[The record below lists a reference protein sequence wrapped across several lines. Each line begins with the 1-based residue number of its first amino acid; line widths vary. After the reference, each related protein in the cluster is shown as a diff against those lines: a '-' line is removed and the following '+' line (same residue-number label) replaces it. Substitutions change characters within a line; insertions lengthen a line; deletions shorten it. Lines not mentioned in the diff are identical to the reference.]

1 VADGRINFGGRLARA
16 FMLGVLSLLVGLLV
30 AGLALPAAAG
40 LGVTTKNAIGDIT
53 FNELPASL
61 QSPPLSQLSVIKAAD
76 GSDLA
81 TFYYENRQS
90 VSLDDVAPTMRQA
103 IVAIEDSRFYEHHGV
118 DPKGILRALLTDTSS
133 GAAVQGASTI
143 TQQYVRQALVETNAA
158 DNNTAAAAAATSK
171 NLTRKLTE
179 ARYALALEQKLSK
192 DQILEDY
199 LNTVY
204 FGDGAYGISAAAQH
218 YFNET
223 ADQLTLAQSALL
235 AGVINN
241 PSTFD
246 PTVNPIDAVN
256 RRNVVLDRMLVNYP
270 DSYSA
275 VQIQAAKDAPLG
287 LNPKEIPNGC
297 ATSSAPF
304 FCDYVV
310 HDILN
315 GSEFGATVTDRAN
328 LLRRGGLVVTTTLQP
343 TVQKAAQS
351 AVDTVVPRSPAL
363 NAGLAAAID
372 MVNPQTGAIEAMAVD
387 RDYGTAFGQTEVNLA
402 ADYVN
407 HGGSQ
412 GRNAGSTFKI
422 FVLAAAL
429 EEKIPVGT
437 TIKSPAKITIP
448 KGSTT
453 TCDGLPTS
461 QWNVVNAEDSEG
473 GTFNMVQATSQSVN
487 TYFAQL
493 EVKTGLCAPVTI
505 AQDLGVHKAT
515 GGDLD
520 QIPAFTLGA
529 EPVDP
534 LSVTGAFAALANNG
548 TFCTPQSITKVTW
561 QVGDVTTNR
570 PVPGPNCG
578 KVLDPTI
585 AEGVTT
591 LLQGVLAKGG
601 TGYGL
606 ALGRP
611 AAGKTGTDDDFKNA
625 WFSGYTPNLASSV
638 WVGNPDSTVPM
649 RAITVN
655 NKKYPEVFGATLSG
669 PIWQLAMKGALL
681 NQPIQSF
688 INPPDAVL
696 HGERVTIPNL
706 QGQDPTAAAAA
717 LTKLGLSP
725 AVDPTKVTSSQPLGM
740 VETTVPAAGTSVY
753 PGTLVKIELSNGIPP
768 FVSEPP
774 ASSEPPSSEPPS
786 SPLPGSPSPTP
797 TPITIT
803 GPTPTPP
810 PAPPGPPGPNPTPTK
825 KNGH

>member
-1 VADGRINFGGRLARA
+1 MPDGRINIGGRLARA
-16 FMLGVLSLLVGLLV
+16 LMLGVLSLLVGLLV

-40 LGVTTKNAIGDIT
+40 LGITTKNAIGDIT

-76 GSDLA
+76 GSNLA

-90 VSLDDVAPTMRQA
+90 VELENVAPTMRQA

-143 TQQYVRQALVETNAA
+143 TQQYVRQALVETNAQ

-218 YFNET
+218 YFDET
-223 ADQLTLAQSALL
+223 ADKLTLAQSALL

-246 PTVNPIDAVN
+246 PTVNPINALG
-256 RRNVVLDRMLVNYP
+256 RRNIVLDRMLVNYP
-270 DSYSA
+270 DSYTA
-275 VQIQAAKDAPLG
+275 AQIDAAKASPLG
-287 LNPKEIPNGC
+287 LRPIDIPNGC

-315 GSEFGATVTDRAN
+315 GPEFGATVDDRAN

-343 TVQKAAQS
+343 AVQKAAQD
-351 AVDTVVPRSPAL
+351 AVNTVVPPSPAL

-387 RDYGTAFGQTEVNLA
+387 RPYGTGFGQTEVNLA

-429 EEKIPVGT
+429 EEKIPTGT
-437 TIKSPAKITIP
+437 TIRSPAKITIP

-461 QWNVVNAEDSEG
+461 AWNVVNAEDSEG
-473 GTFNMVQATSQSVN
+473 GTFNMVQATAQSVN

-561 QVGDVTTNR
+561 LVGDVTTNR

-578 KVLDPTI
+578 KVLDPSI

-611 AAGKTGTDDDFKNA
+611 AAGKTGTDDAFKNA

-649 RAITVN
+649 QAITVN
-655 NKKYPEVFGATLSG
+655 NKKYADVFGATLPG
-669 PIWQLAMKGALL
+669 PIWQLAMKGALA

-706 QGQDPTAAAAA
+706 QGEDPATAAAA

-725 AVDPTKVTSSQPLGM
+725 AVDPTKVTSTQPLGK
-740 VETTVPAAGTSVY
+740 VETTVPGPGASVY
-753 PGTLVKIELSNGIPP
+753 PATLVKIELSDGIPP
-768 FVSEPP
+768 FVSPPP

-786 SPLPGSPSPTP
+786 SAVPGSPTPGSPSP
-797 TPITIT
+797 ITIT
-803 GPTPTPP
+803 GGTPTPSVTPTPTPTGT
-810 PAPPGPPGPNPTPTK
+810 PGP
-825 KNGH
+825 

>member
-1 VADGRINFGGRLARA
+1 
-16 FMLGVLSLLVGLLV
+16 MLGVLSLLVGLLV

-53 FNELPASL
+53 FSDLPASL

-76 GSDLA
+76 GTPLA

-90 VSLDDVAPTMRQA
+90 VSLDEVSPTMRQA

-118 DPKGILRALLTDTSS
+118 DPKGILRALLKDTSS

-143 TQQYVRQALVETNAA
+143 TQQYVRQALVETNAQ

-218 YFNET
+218 YFRET
-223 ADQLTLAQSALL
+223 ADQLTLPQSALL

-246 PTVNPIDAVN
+246 PTVNPINATA
-256 RRNVVLDRMLVNYP
+256 RRNIVLDRMLVNYP
-270 DSYSA
+270 DSYTA
-275 VQIQAAKDAPLG
+275 AQIQTAKAAPLG
-287 LNPKEIPNGC
+287 LNPLPVPNGC

-315 GSEFGATVTDRAN
+315 GPEFGATVTDRAN

-343 TVQKAAQS
+343 AVQKAAQS
-351 AVDTVVPRSPAL
+351 AVDTVVPESPAL

-372 MVNPQTGAIEAMAVD
+372 MVNPRTGAIEAMAVD
-387 RDYGTAFGQTEVNLA
+387 RPYGTAFGQTEVNLA

-429 EEKIPVGT
+429 EEKIPTGT
-437 TIKSPAKITIP
+437 TIRSPAKITIP

-461 QWNVVNAEDSEG
+461 VWNVVNAEDSEG
-473 GTFNMVQATSQSVN
+473 GTFNMVQATAQSVN

-611 AAGKTGTDDDFKNA
+611 AAGKTGTDDEFKNA

-655 NKKYPEVFGATLSG
+655 NKKYAEVFGATLPG
-669 PIWQLAMKGALL
+669 PIWQLAMKGALA

-688 INPPDAVL
+688 TNPPDVVL
-696 HGERVTIPNL
+696 RGNAITIPNL
-706 QGQDPTAAAAA
+706 QGQDPAAAAA
-717 LTKLGLSP
+717 TLTKLGLSP
-725 AVDPTKVTSSQPLGM
+725 AVDPTKVTSSQPLGK
-740 VETTVPAAGTSVY
+740 VESTVPAAGSTVY
-753 PGTLVKIELSNGIPP
+753 AGALVKLELSNGIPP
-768 FVSEPP
+768 FVSPPP

-786 SPLPGSPSPTP
+786 SQPPGSTSPS
-797 TPITIT
+797 PITIT
-803 GPTPTPP
+803 GPTPTPTP
-810 PAPPGPPGPNPTPTK
+810 PPGPPSPTSAPTK
-825 KNGH
+825 KKGH

>member
-1 VADGRINFGGRLARA
+1 MPDGRINFGGRLARA

-53 FNELPASL
+53 FSELPASL

-76 GSDLA
+76 GTPLA

-90 VSLDDVAPTMRQA
+90 VSLYDVAPTMRQA

-118 DPKGILRALLTDTSS
+118 DPKGILRALLKDTSS

-204 FGDGAYGISAAAQH
+204 FGSGAYGISAAAQH
-218 YFNET
+218 YFGET
-223 ADQLTLAQSALL
+223 ADQLTLTQSALL

-246 PTVNPIDAVN
+246 PTVNPKNALA

-270 DSYSA
+270 DTYTSA
-275 VQIQAAKDAPLG
+275 QIQTAEAAPLG
-287 LNPKEIPNGC
+287 LNVVPVPNGC

-315 GSEFGATVTDRAN
+315 GPEFGATVTDRAN

-343 TVQKAAQS
+343 AVQKAAQS
-351 AVDTVVPRSPAL
+351 AVDTVVPENPAL

-387 RDYGTAFGQTEVNLA
+387 RPYGTGFGQTEVNLA

-429 EEKIPVGT
+429 EEKIPTGT
-437 TIKSPAKITIP
+437 TIKSPPKITIP

-461 QWNVVNAEDSEG
+461 VWNVVNAEVAEG
-473 GTFNMVQATSQSVN
+473 GTFNMVQATAESVN

-493 EVKTGLCAPVTI
+493 EVKTGLCAPITI

-515 GGDLD
+515 GGNLD

-585 AEGVTT
+585 AQGVTT

-611 AAGKTGTDDDFKNA
+611 AAAKTGTDDEFKNA
-625 WFSGYTPNLASSV
+625 WFSGYAPNLASSV

-655 NKKYPEVFGATLSG
+655 NKKYAEIFGATLPG
-669 PIWQLAMKGALL
+669 PIWQLAMKGALA

-688 INPPDAVL
+688 TNPPDVVL
-696 HGERVTIPNL
+696 RGNAITIPNL
-706 QGQDPTAAAAA
+706 QGQDPAAAAA
-717 LTKLGLSP
+717 TLTKLGLSP
-725 AVDPTKVTSSQPLGM
+725 AVDPTKVTSSQPLGK
-740 VETTVPAAGTSVY
+740 VETTVPAAGATVY
-753 PGTLVKIELSNGIPP
+753 AGALVKLELSNGIPP
-768 FVSEPP
+768 FVSPPP
-774 ASSEPPSSEPPS
+774 ASSEPPSSQPPS
-786 SPLPGSPSPTP
+786 SPLPGSPSPSP
-797 TPITIT
+797 SPITIT
-803 GPTPTPP
+803 GGTPTPTVTPSP
-810 PAPPGPPGPNPTPTK
+810 TTTPT
-825 KNGH
+825 H

>member
-1 VADGRINFGGRLARA
+1 MASGYAAVVPDGRINFGGRLARA

-53 FNELPASL
+53 FSELPASL

-76 GSDLA
+76 GTPLA

-90 VSLDDVAPTMRQA
+90 VSLYDVAPTMRQA

-118 DPKGILRALLTDTSS
+118 DPKGILRALLKDTSS

-204 FGDGAYGISAAAQH
+204 FGSGAYGISAAAQH
-218 YFNET
+218 YFGET
-223 ADQLTLAQSALL
+223 ADQLTLTQSALL

-246 PTVNPIDAVN
+246 PTVNPKNALA

-270 DSYSA
+270 DTYTSA
-275 VQIQAAKDAPLG
+275 QIQTAEAAPLG
-287 LNPKEIPNGC
+287 LNVVPVPNGC

-315 GSEFGATVTDRAN
+315 GPEFGATVTDRAN

-343 TVQKAAQS
+343 AVQKAAQS
-351 AVDTVVPRSPAL
+351 AVDTVVPENPAL

-387 RDYGTAFGQTEVNLA
+387 RPYGTGFGQTEVNLA

-429 EEKIPVGT
+429 EEKIPTGT
-437 TIKSPAKITIP
+437 TIKSPPKITIP

-461 QWNVVNAEDSEG
+461 VWNVVNAEVAEG
-473 GTFNMVQATSQSVN
+473 GTFNMVQATAESVN

-493 EVKTGLCAPVTI
+493 EVKTGLCAPITI

-515 GGDLD
+515 GGNLD

-585 AEGVTT
+585 AQGVTT

-611 AAGKTGTDDDFKNA
+611 AAAKTGTDDEFKNA
-625 WFSGYTPNLASSV
+625 WFSGYAPNLASSV

-655 NKKYPEVFGATLSG
+655 NKKYAEIFGATLPG
-669 PIWQLAMKGALL
+669 PIWQLAMKGALA

-688 INPPDAVL
+688 TNPPDVVL
-696 HGERVTIPNL
+696 RGNAITIPNL
-706 QGQDPTAAAAA
+706 QGQDPAAAAA
-717 LTKLGLSP
+717 TLTKLGLSP
-725 AVDPTKVTSSQPLGM
+725 AVDPTKVTSSQPLGK
-740 VETTVPAAGTSVY
+740 VETTVPAAGATVY
-753 PGTLVKIELSNGIPP
+753 AGALVKLELSNGIPP
-768 FVSEPP
+768 FVSPPP
-774 ASSEPPSSEPPS
+774 ASSEPPSSQPPS
-786 SPLPGSPSPTP
+786 SPLPGSPSPSP
-797 TPITIT
+797 SPITIT
-803 GPTPTPP
+803 GGTPTPTVTPSP
-810 PAPPGPPGPNPTPTK
+810 TTTPT
-825 KNGH
+825 H

>member
-1 VADGRINFGGRLARA
+1 MPDGRINFGGRLARA
-16 FMLGVLSLLVGLLV
+16 LMLGVLSLLVGLLV

-53 FNELPASL
+53 FSELPASL

-76 GSDLA
+76 GTPLA

-90 VSLDDVAPTMRQA
+90 VALEDVAPTMRQA

-143 TQQYVRQALVETNAA
+143 TQQYVRQALVETNAQ

-218 YFNET
+218 YFGET
-223 ADQLTLAQSALL
+223 ADQLTLPQSALL

-246 PTVNPIDAVN
+246 PTVNPINAVG

-270 DSYSA
+270 DSYTA
-275 VQIQAAKDAPLG
+275 AQIEAAKATPLG
-287 LNPKEIPNGC
+287 LNVVEIPNGC

-315 GSEFGATVTDRAN
+315 GAEFGATVTDRAN

-343 TVQKAAQS
+343 AVQKAAQL

-429 EEKIPVGT
+429 EEKIPTGT
-437 TIKSPAKITIP
+437 TIKAPPKITIP

-461 QWNVVNAEDSEG
+461 VWNVVNAEDSEG
-473 GTFNMVQATSQSVN
+473 GTFNMVQATAQSVN

-534 LSVTGAFAALANNG
+534 LSVTGAFGALANNG
-548 TFCTPQSITKVTW
+548 TFCTPQSIIKVTW
-561 QVGDVTTNR
+561 QVGEVTTNR

-611 AAGKTGTDDDFKNA
+611 AAGKTGTDDEFKNA

-655 NKKYPEVFGATLSG
+655 NKKYAEVFGATLPG
-669 PIWQLAMKGALL
+669 PIWQLAMKGALA
-681 NQPIQSF
+681 NQPQQSF
-688 INPPDAVL
+688 TNPPDVVL
-696 HGERVTIPNL
+696 RGNAITIPNL
-706 QGQDPTAAAAA
+706 QGQDPAAAAA
-717 LTKLGLSP
+717 TLTKLGLSP
-725 AVDPTKVTSSQPLGM
+725 AVDPTKVTSSLPLGK
-740 VETTVPAAGTSVY
+740 VETTVPA
-753 PGTLVKIELSNGIPP
+753 PGTTVYAGALVKIELSNGIPP
-768 FVSEPP
+768 FVSPP

-786 SPLPGSPSPTP
+786 SQPPGSPSTITITGGTPTP
-797 TPITIT
+797 TPT
-803 GPTPTPP
+803 
-810 PAPPGPPGPNPTPTK
+810 PGPPSPTGAPTK
-825 KNGH
+825 KRGP

>member
-1 VADGRINFGGRLARA
+1 MPDGRINIGGRVARA
-16 FMLGVLSLLVGLLV
+16 LMLGVLSLLVGLLV

-40 LGVTTKNAIGDIT
+40 LGITTKNAIGDIT
-53 FNELPASL
+53 FSELPASL

-76 GSDLA
+76 GTPLA

-90 VSLDDVAPTMRQA
+90 VDIEDVAPTMRQA
-103 IVAIEDSRFYEHHGV
+103 IVAIEDARFYEHHGV

-143 TQQYVRQALVETNAA
+143 TQQYVRQALVETNAQ

-218 YFNET
+218 YFGET
-223 ADQLTLAQSALL
+223 VDKLTLSQSALL

-246 PTVNPIDAVN
+246 PTVNPINAVS

-270 DSYSA
+270 DSYA
-275 VQIQAAKDAPLG
+275 VVQIDAAKAAPLG
-287 LNPKEIPNGC
+287 LHVVEIPNGC
-297 ATSSAPF
+297 ATSSAPY

-343 TVQKAAQS
+343 TVQKAAQL

-387 RDYGTAFGQTEVNLA
+387 RDYGTGFGQTEVNLA

-429 EEKIPVGT
+429 EEKIPTGT
-437 TIKSPAKITIP
+437 TIRAPAKITIP

-473 GTFNMVQATSQSVN
+473 GTFNMVQATAQSVN

-505 AQDLGVHKAT
+505 AQDLGIHKAT
-515 GGDLD
+515 GGNLD

-585 AEGVTT
+585 AQGVTT

-611 AAGKTGTDDDFKNA
+611 AAAKTGTDDAFKNA

-655 NKKYPEVFGATLSG
+655 NKKYPEVFGATLPG
-669 PIWQLAMKGALL
+669 PIWQLAMKGALQ

-688 INPPDAVL
+688 TNPPDVVL
-696 HGERVTIPNL
+696 RGNAITIPVL
-706 QGQDPTAAAAA
+706 QGQDPAAAAA
-717 LTKLGLSP
+717 TLTKLGLSP
-725 AVDPTKVTSSQPLGM
+725 AVDPTKVTSSQPLGK
-740 VETTVPAAGTSVY
+740 VEATIPAAGSTVY
-753 PGTLVKIELSNGIPP
+753 AGTLVKLELSNGIPP
-768 FVSEPP
+768 FVSPPP
-774 ASSEPPSSEPPS
+774 ASSEPPSSEPPGS
-786 SPLPGSPSPTP
+786 QPPGSPSP
-797 TPITIT
+797 ITIIGGT
-803 GPTPTPP
+803 PTPTPP
-810 PAPPGPPGPNPTPTK
+810 PGPPSPTATPTGK
-825 KNGH
+825 HGH

>member
-1 VADGRINFGGRLARA
+1 VPDGRINFGGRLARA

-53 FNELPASL
+53 FSDLPASL

-76 GSDLA
+76 GTPLA

-90 VSLDDVAPTMRQA
+90 VSLDEVSPTMRQA

-118 DPKGILRALLTDTSS
+118 DPKGILRALLKDTSS

-143 TQQYVRQALVETNAA
+143 TQQYVRQALVETNAQ

-218 YFNET
+218 YFRET
-223 ADQLTLAQSALL
+223 ADQLTLPQSALL

-246 PTVNPIDAVN
+246 PTVNPINATA
-256 RRNVVLDRMLVNYP
+256 RRNIVLDRMLVNYP
-270 DSYSA
+270 DSYTA
-275 VQIQAAKDAPLG
+275 AQIQTAKAAPLG
-287 LNPKEIPNGC
+287 LNPLPVPNGC

-315 GSEFGATVTDRAN
+315 GPEFGATVTDRAN

-343 TVQKAAQS
+343 AVQKAAQS
-351 AVDTVVPRSPAL
+351 AVDTVVPESPAL

-372 MVNPQTGAIEAMAVD
+372 MVNPRTGAIEAMAVD
-387 RDYGTAFGQTEVNLA
+387 RPYGTAFGQTEVNLA

-429 EEKIPVGT
+429 EEKIPTGT
-437 TIKSPAKITIP
+437 TIRSPAKITIP

-461 QWNVVNAEDSEG
+461 VWNVVNAEDSEG
-473 GTFNMVQATSQSVN
+473 GTFNMVQATAQSVN

-611 AAGKTGTDDDFKNA
+611 AAGKTGTDDEFKNA

-655 NKKYPEVFGATLSG
+655 NKKYAEVFGATLPG
-669 PIWQLAMKGALL
+669 PIWQLAMKGALA

-688 INPPDAVL
+688 TNPPDVVL
-696 HGERVTIPNL
+696 RGNAITIPNL
-706 QGQDPTAAAAA
+706 QGQDPAAAAA
-717 LTKLGLSP
+717 TLTKLGLSP
-725 AVDPTKVTSSQPLGM
+725 AVDPTKVTSSQPLGK
-740 VETTVPAAGTSVY
+740 VESTVPAAGSTVY
-753 PGTLVKIELSNGIPP
+753 AGALVKLELSNGIPP
-768 FVSEPP
+768 FVSPPP

-786 SPLPGSPSPTP
+786 SQPPGSTSPS
-797 TPITIT
+797 PITIT
-803 GPTPTPP
+803 GPTPTPTP
-810 PAPPGPPGPNPTPTK
+810 PPGPPSPTSAPTK
-825 KNGH
+825 KKGH

>member
-1 VADGRINFGGRLARA
+1 
-16 FMLGVLSLLVGLLV
+16 MLGVLSLLVGLLV

-40 LGVTTKNAIGDIT
+40 LGITTKNAIGDIT
-53 FNELPASL
+53 FSQLPASL

-76 GSDLA
+76 GSNLA

-90 VSLDDVAPTMRQA
+90 VRLDDVAPTMRQA

-133 GAAVQGASTI
+133 GTAVQGASTI
-143 TQQYVRQALVETNAA
+143 TQQYVRQALVETNAQ

-218 YFNET
+218 YFGET

-246 PTVNPIDAVN
+246 PTVNPKDALA

-270 DSYSA
+270 DSYTA
-275 VQIQAAKDAPLG
+275 VQIQAAHASPLA
-287 LNPKEIPNGC
+287 LNVVPVPNGC
-297 ATSSAPF
+297 STSSAPF

-315 GSEFGATVTDRAN
+315 GAEFGATVTDRAN
-328 LLRRGGLVVTTTLQP
+328 LLRRGGIVVTTTLEP
-343 TVQKAAQS
+343 AVQKAAQS
-351 AVDTVVPRSPAL
+351 AVDTVVPENPVL

-387 RDYGTAFGQTEVNLA
+387 RPYGTGFGQTEVNLA

-429 EEKIPVGT
+429 EEKIPTGT
-437 TIKSPAKITIP
+437 TIHSPPKITIP

-461 QWNVVNAEDSEG
+461 AWNVVNSEAAEG
-473 GTFNMVQATSQSVN
+473 GTFNMVQATAQSVN

-493 EVKTGLCAPVTI
+493 EVKTGLCAPITI

-515 GGDLD
+515 GGNLD

-534 LSVTGAFAALANNG
+534 LSVAGAFAALANNG

-611 AAGKTGTDDDFKNA
+611 AAGKTGTDDAYKNA

-655 NKKYPEVFGATLSG
+655 NKKYVDVFGATLPG
-669 PIWQLAMKGALL
+669 PIWQLAMKGALA

-688 INPPDAVL
+688 TNPPDAVL
-696 HGERVTIPNL
+696 RGKAITIPNL
-706 QGQDPTAAAAA
+706 QGQDPAAAAA
-717 LTKLGLSP
+717 TLTKLGLSP
-725 AVDPTKVTSSQPLGM
+725 AVDPTKVTSSQPLGK
-740 VETTVPAAGTSVY
+740 VETTIPAAGSTVY
-753 PGTLVKIELSNGIPP
+753 AGALVKIELSDGIPP
-768 FVSEPP
+768 FVSPPP
-774 ASSEPPSSEPPS
+774 ASSQP
-786 SPLPGSPSPTP
+786 PGSQPPGSQPP
-797 TPITIT
+797 GSSSPITIT
-803 GPTPTPP
+803 SGTPTPTPP
-810 PAPPGPPGPNPTPTK
+810 PGPPSPTSTPTK
-825 KNGH
+825 KHGH

>member
-1 VADGRINFGGRLARA
+1 MPDGRINIGGRLARA
-16 FMLGVLSLLVGLLV
+16 LMLGVLSLLVGLLV

-40 LGVTTKNAIGDIT
+40 LGITTKNAIGDIT
-53 FNELPASL
+53 FSELPASL

-76 GSDLA
+76 GTNLA

-90 VSLDDVAPTMRQA
+90 VSLEDVSPTMRQA

-143 TQQYVRQALVETNAA
+143 TQQYVRQALVETNAQ

-171 NLTRKLTE
+171 NLSRKLTE
-179 ARYALALEQKLSK
+179 ARYALALEQKLTK

-204 FGDGAYGISAAAQH
+204 FGDGAYGVSAAAQH
-218 YFNET
+218 YFGET
-223 ADQLTLAQSALL
+223 ADQLTLSQSALL

-246 PTVNPIDAVN
+246 PQVNPKFALA

-270 DSYSA
+270 TTYTA
-275 VQIQAAKDAPLG
+275 AQIHAAEATPLG
-287 LNPKEIPNGC
+287 LTIVPVPNGC

-315 GSEFGATVTDRAN
+315 GAEFGPTVTDRAN

-343 TVQKAAQS
+343 TVQKAAQL
-351 AVDTVVPRSPAL
+351 AVDTVVPENPTL

-387 RDYGTAFGQTEVNLA
+387 RPYGTGFGQTEVNLA

-429 EEKIPVGT
+429 EEKIPTGT

-461 QWNVVNAEDSEG
+461 VWNVVNAEAAEG
-473 GTFNMVQATSQSVN
+473 GTFNMVQATAQSVN

-534 LSVTGAFAALANNG
+534 LSVAGAFAALANNG

-591 LLQGVLAKGG
+591 LLQGVLSKGG

-611 AAGKTGTDDDFKNA
+611 AAGKTGTDDEYKNA

-649 RAITVN
+649 QAITVN
-655 NKKYPEVFGATLSG
+655 NKKYAFVYGATLPG
-669 PIWQLAMKGALL
+669 PIWQLAMKGALA
-681 NQPIQSF
+681 NQPIVSF
-688 INPPDAVL
+688 QNPPDAVL
-696 HGERVTIPNL
+696 RGPAITIPNL
-706 QGQDPTAAAAA
+706 QGLDPTAAAAA
-717 LTKLGLSP
+717 LTKLDLSP
-725 AVDPTKVTSSQPLGM
+725 AVDPTKVTSSQPLGK
-740 VETTVPAAGTSVY
+740 VETTIPAAGTTVY
-753 PGTLVKIELSNGIPP
+753 AGALVKIELSDGIPP
-768 FVSEPP
+768 FVSPPP
-774 ASSEPPSSEPPS
+774 ASSEPPSSQPPGS
-786 SPLPGSPSPTP
+786 QLPGSPSP
-797 TPITIT
+797 ITIT
-803 GPTPTPP
+803 GGTPTPTTTPSP
-810 PAPPGPPGPNPTPTK
+810 TSTPT
-825 KNGH
+825 H

>member
-1 VADGRINFGGRLARA
+1 
-16 FMLGVLSLLVGLLV
+16 MLGVLSLLVGLLV

-40 LGVTTKNAIGDIT
+40 LGITTKNAIGDIT
-53 FNELPASL
+53 FSELPASL
-61 QSPPLSQLSVIKAAD
+61 QSPPLSQLSVINAAD
-76 GSDLA
+76 GTLLA
-81 TFYYENRQS
+81 SFYYENRQS

-143 TQQYVRQALVETNAA
+143 TQQYVRQALVETNAQ

-171 NLTRKLTE
+171 NLSRKLTE
-179 ARYALALEQKLSK
+179 ARYALALEQKLTK

-204 FGDGAYGISAAAQH
+204 FGDGAYGVSAAAQH
-218 YFNET
+218 YFGET
-223 ADQLTLAQSALL
+223 ADQLTLSQSALL

-246 PTVNPIDAVN
+246 PTVNPKFALG
-256 RRNVVLDRMLVNYP
+256 RRNIVLDRLLVNYP
-270 DSYSA
+270 NSYTA
-275 VQIQAAKDAPLG
+275 AQIATAKTSPLG
-287 LNPKEIPNGC
+287 LNVVPVPNGC

-343 TVQKAAQS
+343 AVQKAAQV
-351 AVDTVVPRSPAL
+351 AVDTVVPENPAL

-372 MVNPQTGAIEAMAVD
+372 MVNPRTGAIEAMAVD
-387 RDYGTAFGQTEVNLA
+387 RPYGTGFGQTEVNLA
-402 ADYVN
+402 ADYIN

-429 EEKIPVGT
+429 EEKIPTGT
-437 TIKSPAKITIP
+437 TIKSPGKITIP
-448 KGSTT
+448 PGSMT
-453 TCDGLPTS
+453 TCDGLPITTP
-461 QWNVVNAEDSEG
+461 WNLVNAEASEG
-473 GTFNMVQATSQSVN
+473 GTFNMVQATAQSVN

-493 EVKTGLCAPVTI
+493 EVKTGLCAPITI

-515 GGDLD
+515 GGNLD
-520 QIPAFTLGA
+520 QVPAFVLGA

-561 QVGDVTTNR
+561 QVGAVTTNR

-585 AEGVTT
+585 AEGLTT
-591 LLQGVLAKGG
+591 LLQGVLGKGG
-601 TGYGL
+601 TGFGL

-625 WFSGYTPNLASSV
+625 WFSGYTPDLASSV

-655 NKKYPEVFGATLSG
+655 NKKYAEVFGATLSG

-688 INPPDAVL
+688 TNPPDAVL
-696 HGERVTIPNL
+696 RGNPITIPNL
-706 QGQDPTAAAAA
+706 QGQDPAAAAA
-717 LTKLGLSP
+717 TLTKLGLSP
-725 AVDPTKVTSSQPLGM
+725 AVDPTKVTSSQPLGK
-740 VETTVPAAGTSVY
+740 VESTVPAAGSTVY
-753 PGTLVKIELSNGIPP
+753 AGALVKIELSNGIPP
-768 FVSEPP
+768 FVSPP
-774 ASSEPPSSEPPS
+774 ASSEPPSSQPPS
-786 SPLPGSPSPTP
+786 SQLPGSPSP
-797 TPITIT
+797 ITIT
-803 GPTPTPP
+803 GGTPTPTATPS
-810 PAPPGPPGPNPTPTK
+810 PTSTPS
-825 KNGH
+825 H

>member
-1 VADGRINFGGRLARA
+1 VPDGRINFGGRLARA

-53 FNELPASL
+53 FSDLPASL

-76 GSDLA
+76 GTPLA

-90 VSLDDVAPTMRQA
+90 VSLDEVSPTMRQA

-118 DPKGILRALLTDTSS
+118 DPKGILRALLKDTSS

-143 TQQYVRQALVETNAA
+143 TQQYVRQALVETNAQ

-218 YFNET
+218 YFGET
-223 ADQLTLAQSALL
+223 SDQLTLAQSALL

-246 PTVNPIDAVN
+246 PQVNPKNALA

-270 DSYSA
+270 DSYTA
-275 VQIQAAKDAPLG
+275 AQIMAAKAAPLG
-287 LNPKEIPNGC
+287 LNVVPVPNGC

-315 GSEFGATVTDRAN
+315 GSEFGATVADRAN

-343 TVQKAAQS
+343 AVQKAAQS
-351 AVDTVVPRSPAL
+351 AVDTVVPESPAL

-372 MVNPQTGAIEAMAVD
+372 MVNPRTGAIEAMAVD
-387 RDYGTAFGQTEVNLA
+387 RPYGTGFGQTEVNLA

-429 EEKIPVGT
+429 EEKIPTGT

-461 QWNVVNAEDSEG
+461 VWNVVNAEVAEG
-473 GTFNMVQATSQSVN
+473 GTFNMVQATAESVN

-561 QVGDVTTNR
+561 QVGGVTTNR
-570 PVPGPNCG
+570 PVPPPNCG

-611 AAGKTGTDDDFKNA
+611 AAGKTGTDDAFKNA

-655 NKKYPEVFGATLSG
+655 NKKYAEVFGATLPG
-669 PIWQLAMKGALL
+669 PIWQLAMKGALA

-688 INPPDAVL
+688 INPPDTVL
-696 HGERVTIPNL
+696 RGNAITIPNL
-706 QGQDPTAAAAA
+706 QGQDPTAAAAT

-725 AVDPTKVTSSQPLGM
+725 AVDPTKVTSSQPLGK
-740 VETTVPAAGTSVY
+740 VESTVPAAGTTVY
-753 PGTLVKIELSNGIPP
+753 AGALVKLELSNGIPP
-768 FVSEPP
+768 FVSPPP
-774 ASSEPPSSEPPS
+774 ASSQPPSSEPPS
-786 SPLPGSPSPTP
+786 SPLPGSPSP
-797 TPITIT
+797 ITIT
-803 GPTPTPP
+803 GGTPTPTPT
-810 PAPPGPPGPNPTPTK
+810 PGPPSPTGTPTK
-825 KNGH
+825 KNGP

>member
-1 VADGRINFGGRLARA
+1 
-16 FMLGVLSLLVGLLV
+16 MLGVLSLLVGLLV

-40 LGVTTKNAIGDIT
+40 LGITTKNAIGDIT
-53 FNELPASL
+53 FSELPASL
-61 QSPPLSQLSVIKAAD
+61 QSPPLSQLSVINAAD
-76 GSDLA
+76 GTPLA
-81 TFYYENRQS
+81 KFYYENRQS
-90 VSLDDVAPTMRQA
+90 VSLNEVAPTMRQA

-143 TQQYVRQALVETNAA
+143 TQQYVRQALVETNAQ

-171 NLTRKLTE
+171 NLSRKLTE

-223 ADQLTLAQSALL
+223 ADQLTLPQSAML

-241 PSTFD
+241 PSAFD
-246 PTVNPIDAVN
+246 PTVSPNATLS
-256 RRNVVLDRMLVNYP
+256 RRNVVLDRMRVNYP
-270 DSYSA
+270 DAYPLTE
-275 VQIQAAKDAPLG
+275 IQAAEAAPLG
-287 LNPKEIPNGC
+287 LNIQPVPNGC
-297 ATSSAPF
+297 ASSTAPF

-315 GSEFGATVTDRAN
+315 GPEFGATVTDRAN

-343 TVQKAAQS
+343 AVQKAAQL
-351 AVDTVVPRSPAL
+351 AVDTVVPEDSTL

-372 MVNPQTGAIEAMAVD
+372 MVNPKTGAIEAMAVD
-387 RDYGTAFGQTEVNLA
+387 RPYGTDFGQTEVNLA

-429 EEKIPVGT
+429 EEKIPTGT
-437 TIKSPAKITIP
+437 TIKSPGKITIP
-448 KGSTT
+448 PGSMT
-453 TCDGLPTS
+453 TCDGLPITTP
-461 QWNVVNAEDSEG
+461 WNLVNAEASEG
-473 GTFNMVQATSQSVN
+473 GTFNMVQATAQSVN

-493 EVKTGLCAPVTI
+493 EVKTGLCAPITI
-505 AQDLGVHKAT
+505 AQDLGIHKAT
-515 GGDLD
+515 GGNLD
-520 QIPAFTLGA
+520 QVPAFVLGA

-611 AAGKTGTDDDFKNA
+611 AAGKTGTDDEFKNA
-625 WFSGYTPNLASSV
+625 WFSGYTPDLAASV

-655 NKKYPEVFGATLSG
+655 NKKYAEVFGATLPG

-688 INPPDAVL
+688 TNPPDTVL
-696 HGERVTIPNL
+696 RGNAITIPNL
-706 QGQDPTAAAAA
+706 QGQDPAAAAA
-717 LTKLGLSP
+717 TLTKLGLNP
-725 AVDPTKVTSSQPLGM
+725 AVDPTKVTSSQPLGK
-740 VETTVPAAGTSVY
+740 VETTVPAPGATVYAGA
-753 PGTLVKIELSNGIPP
+753 LVKIELSNGVPP
-768 FVSEPP
+768 FVSPPP

-786 SPLPGSPSPTP
+786 SQLPGSPSP
-797 TPITIT
+797 ITIT
-803 GPTPTPP
+803 GGTPTATPGPGPGPPTPT
-810 PAPPGPPGPNPTPTK
+810 GPPGK
-825 KNGH
+825 KGP

>member
-1 VADGRINFGGRLARA
+1 MPDGRINIGGRLARA
-16 FMLGVLSLLVGLLV
+16 LMLGVLSLLVGLLV

-53 FNELPASL
+53 FSELPASL

-76 GSDLA
+76 GTNLA

-90 VSLDDVAPTMRQA
+90 VDIEDVAPTMRQA

-143 TQQYVRQALVETNAA
+143 TQQYVRQALVETNAQ

-218 YFNET
+218 YFGET

-246 PTVNPIDAVN
+246 PTVNPKDALA

-270 DSYSA
+270 DTYTSA
-275 VQIQAAKDAPLG
+275 QIQTAEAAPLG
-287 LNPKEIPNGC
+287 LGVGGGGNVVPVPNGC

-343 TVQKAAQS
+343 AVQKAAQL
-351 AVDTVVPRSPAL
+351 AVDTVVPENPTL

-372 MVNPQTGAIEAMAVD
+372 MVNPQTGAIEAMAID
-387 RDYGTAFGQTEVNLA
+387 RPYGTGFGQTEVNLA

-429 EEKIPVGT
+429 SEKIPTGT
-437 TIKSPAKITIP
+437 TIKSPGKITIP

-461 QWNVVNAEDSEG
+461 VWNVVNAEASEG
-473 GTFNMVQATSQSVN
+473 GTFNMVQATAQSVN

-493 EVKTGLCAPVTI
+493 EVKTGLCAPITI

-520 QIPAFTLGA
+520 EVPAFTLGA

-625 WFSGYTPNLASSV
+625 WFSGYAPNLAASV

-655 NKKYPEVFGATLSG
+655 NKKYAEVFGATLSG
-669 PIWQLAMKGALL
+669 PIWQLAMKGALA
-681 NQPIQSF
+681 NQPIVSF
-688 INPPDAVL
+688 QNPPDAVL
-696 HGERVTIPNL
+696 RGPAITIPNL
-706 QGQDPTAAAAA
+706 QGQDPAAAAA
-717 LTKLGLSP
+717 TLTKLGLSP

-740 VETTVPAAGTSVY
+740 VETTVPAAGTTVY
-753 PGTLVKIELSNGIPP
+753 AGALVKIELSNGIPP
-768 FVSEPP
+768 FVSPPP

-786 SPLPGSPSPTP
+786 SQLPGSPSP
-797 TPITIT
+797 ITIT
-803 GPTPTPP
+803 GGTPTPTATPSP
-810 PAPPGPPGPNPTPTK
+810 TSTPT
-825 KNGH
+825 H

>member
-1 VADGRINFGGRLARA
+1 MPDGRINFGGRLARA

-53 FNELPASL
+53 FSELPASL

-76 GSDLA
+76 GTPLA

-90 VSLDDVAPTMRQA
+90 VDLVDVAPTMRQA

-143 TQQYVRQALVETNAA
+143 TQQYVRQALVETNAQ

-218 YFNET
+218 YFRET
-223 ADQLTLAQSALL
+223 ADQLTLPQSALL

-246 PTVNPIDAVN
+246 PTVNPINATA
-256 RRNVVLDRMLVNYP
+256 RRNIVLDRMLVNYP
-270 DSYSA
+270 DSYTA
-275 VQIQAAKDAPLG
+275 AQIQTAKAAPLG
-287 LNPKEIPNGC
+287 LNPLPVPNGC

-315 GSEFGATVTDRAN
+315 GPEFGATVTDRAN

-343 TVQKAAQS
+343 AVQKAAQS
-351 AVDTVVPRSPAL
+351 AVDTVVPESPAL

-372 MVNPQTGAIEAMAVD
+372 MVNPRTGAIEAMAVD
-387 RDYGTAFGQTEVNLA
+387 RPYGTAFGQTEVNLA

-429 EEKIPVGT
+429 EEKIPTGT
-437 TIKSPAKITIP
+437 TIRSPAKITIP

-461 QWNVVNAEDSEG
+461 VWNVVNAEDSEG
-473 GTFNMVQATSQSVN
+473 GTFNMVQATAQSVN

-611 AAGKTGTDDDFKNA
+611 AAGKTGTDDEFKNA

-655 NKKYPEVFGATLSG
+655 NKKYAEVFGATLPG
-669 PIWQLAMKGALL
+669 PIWQLAMKGALA

-688 INPPDAVL
+688 TNPPDVVL
-696 HGERVTIPNL
+696 RGNAITIPNL
-706 QGQDPTAAAAA
+706 QGQDPAAAAA
-717 LTKLGLSP
+717 TLTKLGLSP
-725 AVDPTKVTSSQPLGM
+725 AVDPTKVTSSQPLGK
-740 VETTVPAAGTSVY
+740 VESTVPAAGSTVY
-753 PGTLVKIELSNGIPP
+753 AGALVKLELSNGIPP
-768 FVSEPP
+768 FVSPPP

-786 SPLPGSPSPTP
+786 SQPPGSTSPS
-797 TPITIT
+797 PITIT
-803 GPTPTPP
+803 GPTPTPTP
-810 PAPPGPPGPNPTPTK
+810 PPGPPSPTSAPTK
-825 KNGH
+825 KKGH